1 MLNIKSKSQC
11 CGCSACFNIC
21 PKDAVEMK
29 EDEYGFRYPVINEE
43 KCINCGLC
51 EQKCP
56 ILKGQESNNNPIAF
70 ACINK
75 DESIRKKSS
84 SGGIFSLV
92 ADYILEN
99 NGVVFGAA
107 FDDKFDVKHIYAE
120 NREELSKLRG
130 SKYVQSSIGKSYREA
145 KEFLDNG
152 RKVLFTGT
160 PCQIEGLLSYLNKEY
175 KNLYTQDIICHGVPS
190 PKVWRYYKDYRKKI
204 DNEEPKEI
212 NFRNKDTG
220 WNNYSLNISY
230 NGNKYSKSQREDVYM
245 RAFLKNISLR
255 DSCYECSF
263 KKFNRLS
270 DVTLADFWGVK
281 DILPDFE
288 DDKGTSLMIVNS
300 EKGGELFNAVKEKCK
315 YKEVNLNGAV
325 KYNSAFT
332 NSVNQNKNRE
342 KFFEQFENDDFEKLV
357 LKYAPE
363 DGFIK
368 KIIRKMKRAVKKVI
382 KK

>member
-160 PCQIEGLLSYLNKEY
+160 PCQIEGL
-175 KNLYTQDIICHGVPS
+175 
-190 PKVWRYYKDYRKKI
+190 
-204 DNEEPKEI
+204 
-212 NFRNKDTG
+212 
-220 WNNYSLNISY
+220 
-230 NGNKYSKSQREDVYM
+230 
-245 RAFLKNISLR
+245 
-255 DSCYECSF
+255 
-263 KKFNRLS
+263 
-270 DVTLADFWGVK
+270 
-281 DILPDFE
+281 FE
-288 DDKGTSLMIVNS
+288 
-300 EKGGELFNAVKEKCK
+300 
-315 YKEVNLNGAV
+315 
-325 KYNSAFT
+325 
-332 NSVNQNKNRE
+332 
-342 KFFEQFENDDFEKLV
+342 
-357 LKYAPE
+357 
-363 DGFIK
+363 
-368 KIIRKMKRAVKKVI
+368 
-382 KK
+382 